1 MDVLTLF
8 SRDKLPDMKTE
19 PIGSIPRPLF
29 LIQTIAAFQSGEI
42 GREVLD
48 DAYANA
54 LRDTIDRF
62 EQTGSPVITDG
73 EQTKPSF
80 VTYPLSGLDN
90 LAPDGVTIPFADGH
104 VRQLPRLTAGPFH
117 YGVHAAGFLSAARS
131 YTKTPVKQA
140 VISASALSLLYPSS
154 EIPNYPREAFIADL
168 INEAET
174 DIRGALDAGATS
186 VQIDFTE
193 ARLSLKLDLPALCC
207 VASSTSTI
215 KFLIALLPRSGN
227 SSAFMSA
234 LEATRIPRTAPMSIT
249 QLYYPISSN

>member
-80 VTYPLSGLDN
+80 VTILFRDSITWRPTES
-90 LAPDGVTIPFADGH
+90 
-104 VRQLPRLTAGPFH
+104 
-117 YGVHAAGFLSAARS
+117 
-131 YTKTPVKQA
+131 
-140 VISASALSLLYPSS
+140 LSLSLM
-154 EIPNYPREAFIADL
+154 
-168 INEAET
+168 
-174 DIRGALDAGATS
+174 ATCANCRAS
-186 VQIDFTE
+186 RPV
-193 ARLSLKLDLPALCC
+193 LSTMAYTLP
-207 VASSTSTI
+207 V
-215 KFLIALLPRSGN
+215 F
-227 SSAFMSA
+227 
-234 LEATRIPRTAPMSIT
+234 
-249 QLYYPISSN
+249 